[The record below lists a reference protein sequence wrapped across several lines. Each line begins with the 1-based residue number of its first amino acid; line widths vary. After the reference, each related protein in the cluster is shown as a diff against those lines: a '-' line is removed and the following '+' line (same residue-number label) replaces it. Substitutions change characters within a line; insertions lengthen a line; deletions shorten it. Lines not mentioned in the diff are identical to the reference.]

1 MLSLEK
7 EKNRSVEKI
16 TYPIDFVV
24 TWVDASDPEWL
35 SQKEK
40 YHTELSHSEKKDNSS
55 FRYREWGMFRY
66 WFRAVEQYAPW
77 VRYVWL
83 VTCGH
88 TPEWLNTEHPKLRVV
103 RHEDFIPKEY
113 LPTFSSIYI
122 ELNLWR
128 ISGLSEH
135 FVYFNDD
142 MYLFDNASAG
152 DFFTGNLPN
161 LCGVTMPLYAHPE
174 MSSYEHEILNDIGL
188 CNSVCRIRDVMTDAP
203 EKWFSYKYG
212 ENTIYNHMTYIVGYL
227 SGIIFSH
234 LPLPMRKSSM
244 EQCHEAFEESF
255 RRTCMNKFRSMEN
268 INQQIFFMWE
278 ICHNTF
284 EPVSME
290 HYGFACNISK
300 ENMVGIREAF
310 RKGARILSVCLN
322 DSEKASDVDYED
334 LKRDVTELM
343 NKKFPSRSSYEK

>member
-113 LPTFSSIYI
+113 LPTFSSICI

-142 MYLFDNASAG
+142 MYLFDNASTKRYRTMQFGLPHTRCDDRRAG
-152 DFFTGNLPN
+152 EMVFLQIRREYHLQSYDIYRGISVGNNLFTSAASN
-161 LCGVTMPLYAHPE
+161 
-174 MSSYEHEILNDIGL
+174 
-188 CNSVCRIRDVMTDAP
+188 
-203 EKWFSYKYG
+203 EK
-212 ENTIYNHMTYIVGYL
+212 
-227 SGIIFSH
+227 
-234 LPLPMRKSSM
+234 
-244 EQCHEAFEESF
+244 EQH
-255 RRTCMNKFRSMEN
+255 
-268 INQQIFFMWE
+268 
-278 ICHNTF
+278 
-284 EPVSME
+284 
-290 HYGFACNISK
+290 
-300 ENMVGIREAF
+300 
-310 RKGARILSVCLN
+310 GAV
-322 DSEKASDVDYED
+322 
-334 LKRDVTELM
+334 
-343 NKKFPSRSSYEK
+343 SRSV